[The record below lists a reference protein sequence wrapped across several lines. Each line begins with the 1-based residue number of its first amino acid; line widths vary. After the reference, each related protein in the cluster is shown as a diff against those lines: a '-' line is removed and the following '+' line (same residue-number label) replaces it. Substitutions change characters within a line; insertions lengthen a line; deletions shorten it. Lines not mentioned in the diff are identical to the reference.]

1 MFLKAVGTNEFGV
14 LEDLASSVGFYPLDI
29 S

>member
-1 MFLKAVGTNEFGV
+1 MFLKAVGTNDFGV
-14 LEDLASSVGFYPLDI
+14 LKDLVTFLGFYPLDI